1 MPAKASFTR
10 SQNAIIAKAT
20 AKLLKHASPL
30 PTASLTPPPVK
41 KKKPASRKRLPTL
54 PPSPMAVDFRHLKPT
69 WRAYIDYVSMAAR
82 DGDKDMARYLASF
95 AQLSSKEQLTHT
107 PETLCDLSGVKPADL
122 FGSVCGQVWAS
133 SQREASMLIAIN
145 HPRIIEKTAKFA
157 QTAKGVK
164 DREMFHK
171 GTGFLPTPKG
181 AQISINN
188 SPQMLQATG
197 GGSPLAL
204 PSMEDDMMEI
214 EDAEFED
221 KLLPS
226 GPPPPLDEDGEDG
239 DGVDSTHTS
248 DVSPLRHRGQDR
260 S

>member
-1 MPAKASFTR
+1 MAK
-10 SQNAIIAKAT
+10 
-20 AKLLKHASPL
+20 
-30 PTASLTPPPVK
+30 
-41 KKKPASRKRLPTL
+41 
-54 PPSPMAVDFRHLKPT
+54 
-69 WRAYIDYVSMAAR
+69 
-82 DGDKDMARYLASF
+82 YLASY
-95 AQLSSKEQLTHT
+95 AQLSQKEQGTHT

-157 QTAKGVK
+157 LSPKGVK

-181 AQISINN
+181 AHISINN
-188 SPQMLQATG
+188 SSQMLNA
-197 GGSPLAL
+197 GGSGNSSPMAL

-221 KLLPS
+221 KQALI
-226 GPPPPLDEDGEDG
+226 GAPPTPEVEDALTDS
-239 DGVDSTHTS
+239 VDSTS
-248 DVSPLRHRGQDR
+248 GVSPLRHRGQDR

>member
-1 MPAKASFTR
+1 MAKLNVNTVIQR
-10 SQNAIIAKAT
+10 AT
-20 AKLLKHASPL
+20 AKLLKHAPPAPPSPK
-30 PTASLTPPPVK
+30 PVK
-41 KKKPASRKRLPTL
+41 PKKKVASRKVLPKL

-69 WRAYIDYVSMAAR
+69 WRAYIDYVALAAR
-82 DGDKDMARYLASF
+82 DGDKDMGKYLASY
-95 AQLSSKEQLTHT
+95 AQLSPKEQAIHT

-157 QTAKGVK
+157 LSPKGVK

-181 AQISINN
+181 AHISINN
-188 SPQMLQATG
+188 SPQMLQASG
-197 GGSPLAL
+197 GGSSPLAL

-221 KLLPS
+221 TPLLPS
-226 GPPPPLDEDGEDG
+226 GPPVPSDEDINLPDA
-239 DGVDSTHTS
+239 VDSTS
-248 DVSPLRHRGQDR
+248 GVSPLRHRGENR
-260 S
+260 SQS